1 MSDYV
6 PTFAD
11 LCSAIAEGKLSA
23 SVDGSM
29 YELNALEL
37 RRYLNA
43 FRPLPLIST
52 PPVAAQAAHTHTDT
66 SSGSASWSGSTQSSV
81 A

>member
-11 LCSAIAEGKLSA
+11 LCNAIAEGQLAA

-29 YELNALEL
+29 YEVNALEL
-37 RRYLNA
+37 RRYLNT

-52 PPVAAQAAHTHTDT
+52 PSVAAQTAFPHAD
-66 SSGSASWSGSTQSSV
+66 SSSSSWSGSARSSV

>member
-11 LCSAIAEGKLSA
+11 LCDAIAEGQLAA

-29 YELNALEL
+29 YEVNALEL
-37 RRYLNA
+37 RRYLNK
-43 FRPLPLIST
+43 FRSLPLIST
-52 PPVAAQAAHTHTDT
+52 PSVAAQPAFTHTDT
-66 SSGSASWSGSTQSSV
+66 SSSSWSGSGRSSV

>member
-1 MSDYV
+1 MSDYI

-11 LCSAIAEGKLSA
+11 LCNAIAEGQLAA

-29 YELNALEL
+29 YEVNALEL
-37 RRYLNA
+37 RRYLNK

-52 PPVAAQAAHTHTDT
+52 PSVTQNAFPSADT
-66 SSGSASWSGSTQSSV
+66 SSSPWSGSARSSV

>member
-1 MSDYV
+1 VSDYV

-11 LCSAIAEGKLSA
+11 LCNAIAEGQLTA

-29 YELNALEL
+29 YEVNALEL
-37 RRYLNA
+37 RRYLNK

-52 PPVAAQAAHTHTDT
+52 SSVAAQSTFPHADT
-66 SSGSASWSGSTQSSV
+66 SSSSWSGSARSSV